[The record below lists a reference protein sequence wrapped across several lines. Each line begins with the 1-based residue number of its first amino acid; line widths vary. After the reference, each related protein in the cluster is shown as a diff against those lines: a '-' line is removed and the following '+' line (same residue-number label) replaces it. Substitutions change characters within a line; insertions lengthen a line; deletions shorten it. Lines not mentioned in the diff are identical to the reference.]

1 MTGLPD
7 DVAIGPLA
15 AADLGEMLAV
25 VGRCDATYLEW
36 APSDWR
42 RPDAMAD
49 LPRWRAN
56 WDRPHRSALG
66 AFDPEQT
73 LIAFISWSQEV
84 GPDERPVAGVAHV
97 SALFVDPPRW
107 NQGIGATL
115 LGRAE
120 GAMVVAGLATAR
132 LWTPERAPART
143 FYEAMGWSHD
153 GQHDWHA
160 PLGLAVVGYE
170 KRLGPPPGA

>member
-7 DVAIGPLA
+7 DVALGPLA
-15 AADLGEMLAV
+15 AADLGEMLAL
-25 VGRCDATYLEW
+25 VGRCDRTYLEW
-36 APSDWR
+36 APPDWR
-42 RPDAMAD
+42 RPDVMGD

-66 AFDPEQT
+66 AFDPERT
-73 LIAFISWSQEV
+73 LIAFVSWSQEV

-115 LGRAE
+115 LRWAE
-120 GAMVVAGLATAR
+120 GAMLAAGLATAR
-132 LWTPERAPART
+132 LWTPERAPARA
-143 FYEAMGWSHD
+143 FYEGMGWRHD
-153 GQHDWHA
+153 GRRDWHS

-170 KRLGPPPGA
+170 KRLRPGPGA